1 MRRALEVAYNYS
13 ALEAYICG
21 GVHLRSALE
30 TYNCGGV
37 QFRRAIELDV
47 NKEAVSNT

>member
-1 MRRALEVAYNYS
+1 MVHLRCALEVAYNYG
-13 ALEAYICG
+13 ALEACTCG
-21 GVHLRSALE
+21 GM
-30 TYNCGGV
+30 